1 MSAGAGNS
9 PTSKVGRIVL
19 VAPVVVLA
27 LSWSTSSVRG
37 DVGVANVALLLAA
50 ITVWAAL
57 SNAVLGVITAIVAA
71 VSLNVFH
78 TEPVNSLRIAT
89 TADAISVTL
98 LAVIGLS
105 VSAAT
110 ALRVRRTVAARS
122 AAVSSGART
131 DLRSMLGEL
140 RPVAELWAAACT
152 AAGDGLDLVGA
163 RLVDMPPAD
172 LAVVARTAQRS
183 PVEPDVVVVPEAGA
197 VVQFRD
203 PRSTGCLLVVPLQ
216 HMGAVAIDR
225 RAVFAFVDQV
235 EAALGHAAA
244 V

>member
-1 MSAGAGNS
+1 
-9 PTSKVGRIVL
+9 VRIVL
-19 VAPVVVLA
+19 LAPVVALA
-27 LSWSTSSVRG
+27 LSWSTSSVRD
-37 DVGVANVALLLAA
+37 DVGVANVALLLAV

-57 SNAVLGVITAIVAA
+57 SNAVLGVVTAVLAA

-78 TEPVNSLRIAT
+78 AEPVHSLRIDT

-105 VSAAT
+105 VSAVT
-110 ALRVRRTVAARS
+110 ALRVRRTAAARS
-122 AAVSSGART
+122 AAVSSGARV
-131 DLRSMLGEL
+131 DLRGMLGEL
-140 RPVAELWAAACT
+140 RPAAELWAAACT

-163 RLVDMPPAD
+163 RLVDAPPAD

-203 PRSTGCLLVVPLQ
+203 PRSMGCLLVVPLQ
-216 HMGAVAIDR
+216 HMGAVGIDR
-225 RAVFAFVDQV
+225 RALFAFADQV
-235 EAALGHAAA
+235 EAALGHTAA